1 MENITYEAAAK
12 ELDDILAELK
22 GESISIDKLAEKVER
37 AAKLATLCNERLKTT
52 ENKVTEIIRNL
63 GL

>member
-1 MENITYEAAAK
+1 MDNITYEAAAR
-12 ELDDILAELK
+12 ELDAILAELK
-22 GESISIDKLAEKVER
+22 GESISIDRLAEKVER
-37 AAKLATLCNERLKTT
+37 AAKLAAFCSEKLRTT

>member
-1 MENITYEAAAK
+1 MDNITYEAAAR
-12 ELDDILAELK
+12 ELDNILAELK
-22 GESISIDKLAEKVER
+22 GENISIDKLAEKVER
-37 AAKLATLCNERLKTT
+37 AAKLAAFCNERLRTT